1 MAVPKRSRRLRRSF
15 AVVLPGLVLL
25 PMLGSVPP
33 ADAAGVAA
41 CTITGTITFSS
52 SAAPAPREGVWTID
66 PAVIDCHGMFNTWER
81 ILGPGSFTGSGTFTM
96 APHGGGACLQHVGSG
111 TVDYRI
117 PTSEQDVHLVE
128 DQSFALAG
136 AGSFRTP
143 SLGGTFQLA
152 PPHDGER
159 NCMTEPVTRALF
171 VAQALMVRVRPPQ
184 VERPDPAG

>member
-1 MAVPKRSRRLRRSF
+1 MAVPKRSRRLRRTLT
-15 AVVLPGLVLL
+15 VVLPGLVLL
-25 PMLGSVPP
+25 PILGSVPP

-52 SAAPAPREGVWTID
+52 SAAPAPREGVWTIA

-96 APHGGGACLQHVGSG
+96 APHGGGACVQHVGSG

-128 DQSFALAG
+128 RQTFALAG

-159 NCMTEPVTRALF
+159 DCMTEPVTRALF
-171 VAQALMVRVRPPQ
+171 VAQALLARFRRPP
-184 VERPDPAG
+184 VERLDPVG

>member
-1 MAVPKRSRRLRRSF
+1 
-15 AVVLPGLVLL
+15 VLPGLVLL
-25 PMLGSVPP
+25 SILGSVHP

-52 SAAPAPREGVWTID
+52 SAPTPREGVWTID
-66 PAVIDCHGMFNTWER
+66 PAVIDCHGQFNTWER

-96 APHGGGACLQHVGSG
+96 APHGGGACVQHVGSG

-128 DQSFALAG
+128 DQTFALAG

-152 PPHDGER
+152 PPHDGDR
-159 NCMTEPVTRALF
+159 NCLTEPVTRAVF
-171 VAQALMVRVRPPQ
+171 VAQALMVRLRLPQ
-184 VERPDPAG
+184 VERPAPAR

>member
-1 MAVPKRSRRLRRSF
+1 MAVPKRSRRLGRRLT
-15 AVVLPGLVLL
+15 VVLPGLVLL
-25 PMLGSVPP
+25 PILGSVPP

-41 CTITGTITFSS
+41 CTISGTITFSS
-52 SAAPAPREGVWTID
+52 PSTPAPREGVWTID
-66 PAVIDCHGMFNTWER
+66 PAVIDCHGLFNTWER

-96 APHGGGACLQHVGSG
+96 APHGGGACVQHVGSG

-128 DQSFALAG
+128 DQTFALAG

-159 NCMTEPVTRALF
+159 NCLTEPVTRAVF
-171 VAQALMVRVRPPQ
+171 VAQALMVRFRPPL